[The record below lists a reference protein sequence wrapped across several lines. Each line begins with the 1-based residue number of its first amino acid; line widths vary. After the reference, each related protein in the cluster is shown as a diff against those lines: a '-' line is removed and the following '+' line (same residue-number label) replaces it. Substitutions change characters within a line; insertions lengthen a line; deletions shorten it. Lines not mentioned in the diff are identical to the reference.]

1 MIKNIRPEMTA
12 IQKRF
17 FDALDLLINTKQTTL
32 QSFCRDNKLNRIKYT
47 NIRTE
52 LRKPDQAKPTNY
64 KVIDI
69 DALMYL
75 CRDFNI
81 SPDWLLLNKGGMFRK

>member
-1 MIKNIRPEMTA
+1 MIA
-12 IQKRF
+12 IQTRF
-17 FDALDLLINTKQTTL
+17 FDALDLLINSKKTTM
-32 QSFCRDNKLNRIKYT
+32 QSFCKYNNLNRIKYT

-52 LRKPDQAKPTNY
+52 LRNPDQAKPTNY